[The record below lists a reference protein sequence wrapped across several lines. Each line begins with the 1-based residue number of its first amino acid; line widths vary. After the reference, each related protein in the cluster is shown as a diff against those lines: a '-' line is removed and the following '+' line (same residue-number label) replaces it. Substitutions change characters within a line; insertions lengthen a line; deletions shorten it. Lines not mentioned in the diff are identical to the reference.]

1 MATAL
6 IVDDDSENSLLLARL
21 FKEQG
26 FAAEVADSF
35 SDAREALLR
44 EMPDV
49 AMLCEELEG
58 RQSLDLLNE
67 LDVAGA
73 IEVYLMSE
81 NPTLHAATRAMQLGV
96 SDYFEKPVDTDRLVE
111 NLSQLAEDA
120 AGGGDNGANMI
131 VGESAPIKRMN
142 RLIRKVAPSEAAV
155 LLTGESGTGKE
166 LAALTIHSYSQRAD
180 RPFVALNCSAVAPE
194 LMESELF
201 GHRKGSFTGATKNHR
216 GFFERAN
223 HGTLF
228 LDEITEMAPALQ
240 AKLLRTLEAQTVL
253 PVGSEKEIAVDVRI
267 VAATNR
273 DPQAAIGDGSLRE
286 DLYFRIA
293 QFPIRVPPLRE
304 RGNDIDLLARHFV
317 AEQNEQQGIEKTIAD
332 DALDVLRVH
341 DWPGNVRELRNAIVH
356 GHLLSGAE
364 ISADDLPDQIPSS
377 MAAEGKTVKT
387 QIGLSLAELERR
399 HILATLAH
407 FDGDKK
413 KAAEILGIS
422 LKTLY
427 NRLKK
432 YGVS

>member
-399 HILATLAH
+399 HVLATLAH